1 MGRSN
6 TEYPKIEGPPKR
18 TPPKHCREI
27 ARATHGKP
35 PQLANARSACN
46 AYIHAYI
53 YIYTKDERGTM
64 LITTLGM
71 TRDEPTNHPR
81 HARPPL
87 FLSIV
92 VYVSIQLLLPPRSN
106 ERAIERASDQ
116 LVERRVFRAMLR
128 AHNAGSCSELTM
140 RDHVPS
146 PQRLMNRAH
155 NAGSCSEPCSEPHNA
170 RDWPRL
176 YCSWD
181 PSLALAYFL
190 YF

>member
-146 PQRLMNRAH
+146 PQRLMNRARMSH
-155 NAGSCSEPCSEPHNA
+155 GREAPWGSGGLA
-170 RDWPRL
+170 PRWGMQGGRQPPRVV
-176 YCSWD
+176 S
-181 PSLALAYFL
+181 
-190 YF
+190 